1 MILGILALNLTRP
14 GTVASVMLL
23 AWLVVVSGLVEAI
36 HAFHLRGS
44 GGFFFHLI
52 PAIAGVPLGL
62 LIATH
67 PDAGLVA
74 WELVF
79 ASFFTVVGLFRWI
92 AAVRLK
98 FPNWSWAAFDGIAT
112 LVLSTLFWTT
122 WTWLGWWFFGVAV
135 GVSLILRGWS
145 SIMLALG
152 SSLPSH
158 TSSWVPRAQHNSP
171 SGRSPRVEA
180 ADLS

>member
-1 MILGILALNLTRP
+1 
-14 GTVASVMLL
+14 
-23 AWLVVVSGLVEAI
+23 
-36 HAFHLRGS
+36 
-44 GGFFFHLI
+44 
-52 PAIAGVPLGL
+52 L

-74 WELVF
+74 WEFVF

-92 AAVRLK
+92 SAVRLK

-135 GVSLILRGWS
+135 GVSLVLRGWS

-152 SSLPSH
+152 SRLPSH
-158 TSSWVPRAQHNSP
+158 TSSWVFEPRAQHNSP
-171 SGRSPRVEA
+171 SGRSHRVEA